1 METAV
6 IIEGNP
12 LFREELEAAF
22 RSRFPS
28 VEVVGAENGKK
39 AMEFVE
45 TLPPAFVL
53 IDVKLP
59 DGNGFQ
65 LTRKIKDRRPDAT
78 IVILSSN
85 DSPEYRQAARMNGGD
100 YFILKESPLEAY
112 FGLIELILSDR
123 EQENPEP
130 IDTGTRGRG
139 EKERHGDGVTRRHG
153 GKD

>member
-12 LFREELEAAF
+12 LFRQELEAAF

-28 VEVVGAENGKK
+28 VEVVGAEDGGK
-39 AMEFVE
+39 AMEVME
-45 TLPPAFVL
+45 TLLATFAL

-65 LTRKIKDRRPDAT
+65 LTRKIKARRPDAT
-78 IVILSSN
+78 IIILSSN
-85 DSPEYRQAARMNGGD
+85 DSPEYRQAARMSGGD
-100 YFILKESPLEAY
+100 YFILKESSLEAY

-123 EQENPEP
+123 GQ
-130 IDTGTRGRG
+130 G
-139 EKERHGDGVTRRHG
+139 
-153 GKD
+153 